1 MFNGTI
7 KAFNPHKGWGF
18 VDCHGQDMFLHKKN
32 LKGFCPSKG
41 NQVQFTVGQTEKGP
55 VAENVKVVSPPEET
69 SFYGSIKSFNH
80 WTGYGFISSEAFD
93 QDVFVLWWDLP
104 FGFGPR
110 GSPCKFS
117 ISMDAKGPAA
127 KKVVLLGAAGSQ
139 IQQVEWMMGGFDT
152 TCWDLNK
159 NGTCPRAAEG
169 KCRWHPCKAGAC
181 AGMESRL
188 VKTCW
193 KTCTTPCDVICI
205 AGLGEHPLQT
215 GEVASILVS
224 IHWLEVRC
232 TIVDREVIS
241 RLQMFRKLFSV
252 RMLSFFLYSWREA
265 TGLWNFPERIFGLS
279 LPALMIRAWMF
290 SQLTPFFAFIVPWL
304 QAMFPP
310 VTAILS
316 KAGMR

>member
-1 MFNGTI
+1 MFTGTI

-69 SFYGSIKSFNH
+69 SFYGSIKSYNH
-80 WTGYGFISSEAFD
+80 YTGYGFISSEAFPN

-104 FGFGPR
+104 FGFGPQ

-159 NGTCPRAAEG
+159 NGTCARAAVRASAAG
-169 KCRWHPCKAGAC
+169 IPARRGRAPGWNPDWLKHVGRLARLHVTWSVSQDLASTRCKQA
-181 AGMESRL
+181 RL
-188 VKTCW
+188 RVFW
-193 KTCTTPCDVICI
+193 
-205 AGLGEHPLQT
+205 
-215 GEVASILVS
+215 
-224 IHWLEVRC
+224 
-232 TIVDREVIS
+232 
-241 RLQMFRKLFSV
+241 
-252 RMLSFFLYSWREA
+252 Y
-265 TGLWNFPERIFGLS
+265 
-279 LPALMIRAWMF
+279 
-290 SQLTPFFAFIVPWL
+290 PFIDL
-304 QAMFPP
+304 
-310 VTAILS
+310 
-316 KAGMR
+316 